1 LGRPL
6 GGRTV
11 AFRNVSF
18 SRKLDVAAMSFV
30 RTAARQQ
37 SSSEKPPKTVQWTPH
52 SLNDFQ
58 IPPSGDNT
66 LPEASKKLPTVHTA
80 YIALGSNLGDRIG
93 WIEKACEQ
101 MSRRGIKIKRTSCLW
116 ETEPMYVVDQ
126 GSFINGVCE
135 VSPIIRKH
143 DQVGICPY
151 FQGPI
156 T

>member
-66 LPEASKKLPTVHTA
+66 LSEASKKLPTVHTA
-80 YIALGSNLGDRIG
+80 HIALGSNLGDRIG

-101 MSRRGIKIKRTSCLW
+101 MSRRGINIKRTSCLW

-135 VSPIIRKH
+135 VSPIIRQH